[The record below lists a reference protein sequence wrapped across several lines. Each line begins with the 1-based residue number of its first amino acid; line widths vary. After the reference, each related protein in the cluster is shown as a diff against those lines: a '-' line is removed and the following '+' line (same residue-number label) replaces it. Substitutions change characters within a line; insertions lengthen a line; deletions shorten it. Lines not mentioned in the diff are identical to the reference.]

1 MELTI
6 KLDLTEETL
15 DMIKGFLNS
24 LSDFKAV
31 ATAEPKTKKE
41 VEQVTA
47 QAVEKPKAKEQTAEP
62 TEQEQEQEQAAPITL
77 SDLRQIF
84 TSIAEAG
91 GREKIR
97 ELLNEL
103 GVKKITEIAEERYT
117 EVYKALE
124 KIANELPAPF

>member
-6 KLDLTEETL
+6 NLNLTEETL
-15 DMIKGFLNS
+15 EMVKGFLNS
-24 LSDFKAV
+24 LSGLKAV

-41 VEQVTA
+41 VKQVTA
-47 QAVEKPKAKEQTAEP
+47 QAVEEPKAPGAAEQKE
-62 TEQEQEQEQAAPITL
+62 EQAAPTTL

>member
-6 KLDLTEETL
+6 NLNLTEETL
-15 DMIKGFLNS
+15 EMVKGFLNS
-24 LSDFKAV
+24 LSGLKAV

-41 VEQVTA
+41 VKQVTA
-47 QAVEKPKAKEQTAEP
+47 QAVEAPKAPETETA
-62 TEQEQEQEQAAPITL
+62 EQEQATPTTL

-103 GVKKITEIAEERYT
+103 GVKKITEIEEERYT

>member
-6 KLDLTEETL
+6 NLNLTEETL
-15 DMIKGFLNS
+15 EMVKGFLSS
-24 LSDFKAV
+24 LSGLKAV
-31 ATAEPKTKKE
+31 ATEEPKPKKE
-41 VEQVTA
+41 VKQVTA
-47 QAVEKPKAKEQTAEP
+47 KAVAVEEPKAPETA
-62 TEQEQEQEQAAPITL
+62 EQAAPTTL

-103 GVKKITEIAEERYT
+103 GVKKITEIAEDRYT

>member
-6 KLDLTEETL
+6 KLDLTEQTL

-24 LSDFKAV
+24 LSGLKAV
-31 ATAEPKTKKE
+31 ATAEPKQRKE
-41 VEQVTA
+41 VTQVAA
-47 QAVEKPKAKEQTAEP
+47 QAVEEPKAPETETA
-62 TEQEQEQEQAAPITL
+62 EQEQAAPATL

>member
-6 KLDLTEETL
+6 NLNLTEETL
-15 DMIKGFLNS
+15 EMVKGFLNS
-24 LSDFKAV
+24 LSGLKAV
-31 ATAEPKTKKE
+31 ATAEPKQKKE
-41 VEQVTA
+41 VKQVTA
-47 QAVEKPKAKEQTAEP
+47 QAVEEPKAPETAK
-62 TEQEQEQEQAAPITL
+62 QEQATPITL

-97 ELLNEL
+97 ELLNTL

>member
-6 KLDLTEETL
+6 NLNLTEETL
-15 DMIKGFLNS
+15 EMVKGFLNS
-24 LSDFKAV
+24 LSGLKAV

-41 VEQVTA
+41 VKQVTA
-47 QAVEKPKAKEQTAEP
+47 QAVAVEEPKAPETETA
-62 TEQEQEQEQAAPITL
+62 EQEQEQATPITL

-97 ELLNEL
+97 ELLNTL
-103 GVKKITEIAEERYT
+103 GVKKITEIGEDRYT

>member
-6 KLDLTEETL
+6 NLNLTGETL
-15 DMIKGFLNS
+15 EMVKGFLNS
-24 LSDFKAV
+24 LSGLKAV
-31 ATAEPKTKKE
+31 ATAEPKQKKE
-41 VEQVTA
+41 VKQVTA
-47 QAVEKPKAKEQTAEP
+47 QAVEEPKAPETAE
-62 TEQEQEQEQAAPITL
+62 QEEEQATPITL

-97 ELLNEL
+97 ELLNTL
-103 GVKKITEIAEERYT
+103 GVKKITEIEEERYT

>member
-6 KLDLTEETL
+6 NLNLTEETL
-15 DMIKGFLNS
+15 EMVKGFLNS
-24 LSDFKAV
+24 LSGFKAV
-31 ATAEPKTKKE
+31 ATAEPKQKKE
-41 VEQVTA
+41 VKQVTA
-47 QAVEKPKAKEQTAEP
+47 QAVEEPKAPETETA
-62 TEQEQEQEQAAPITL
+62 EQEQATPITL

-97 ELLNEL
+97 ELLNTL
-103 GVKKITEIAEERYT
+103 GVKKITEIEEERYT

>member
-6 KLDLTEETL
+6 NLNLTEETL
-15 DMIKGFLNS
+15 EMVKGFLNS
-24 LSDFKAV
+24 LSGLKAV
-31 ATAEPKTKKE
+31 AATEPKPNKE
-41 VEQVTA
+41 VKQVTA
-47 QAVEKPKAKEQTAEP
+47 QAVEEPKTPEAETA
-62 TEQEQEQEQAAPITL
+62 EQEQATPITL

-97 ELLNEL
+97 ELLNTL
-103 GVKKITEIAEERYT
+103 GVKKITEIEEERYT

>member
-6 KLDLTEETL
+6 NLNLTEQTL

-24 LSDFKAV
+24 LSGLKSV

-41 VEQVTA
+41 VKQVTA
-47 QAVEKPKAKEQTAEP
+47 QAVEEPKAPETAEQEKATP
-62 TEQEQEQEQAAPITL
+62 TTL

-97 ELLNEL
+97 ELLNTL

-124 KIANELPAPF
+124 KIANEIPAPF

>member
-6 KLDLTEETL
+6 NLNLNEETL
-15 DMIKGFLNS
+15 EMVKGFLNS
-24 LSDFKAV
+24 LSGFKAV
-31 ATAEPKTKKE
+31 ATAEPKPKKE
-41 VEQVTA
+41 VKQVKA
-47 QAVEKPKAKEQTAEP
+47 QAVEEPKAPETETA
-62 TEQEQEQEQAAPITL
+62 EQEQAAPTTL

-97 ELLNEL
+97 ELLNTL
-103 GVKKITEIAEERYT
+103 GVKKITEIEEERYT

-124 KIANELPAPF
+124 KIANEIPAPF

>member
-6 KLDLTEETL
+6 NLNLTEETL
-15 DMIKGFLNS
+15 EMVRGFLNS
-24 LSDFKAV
+24 LSGLKAV
-31 ATAEPKTKKE
+31 ATAEPKQKKE
-41 VEQVTA
+41 VKQVTA
-47 QAVEKPKAKEQTAEP
+47 QAVEEPKAPET
-62 TEQEQEQEQAAPITL
+62 TEQEQAAPTTL

>member
-6 KLDLTEETL
+6 NLNLTEETL
-15 DMIKGFLNS
+15 EMVKGFLNS
-24 LSDFKAV
+24 LSGLKAV
-31 ATAEPKTKKE
+31 STAEPKQKKE
-41 VEQVTA
+41 VKQVTA
-47 QAVEKPKAKEQTAEP
+47 QAVEEPKAPETAEQK
-62 TEQEQEQEQAAPITL
+62 EEQAAPTTL

-97 ELLNEL
+97 ELLNTL

>member
-1 MELTI
+1 MELKI
-6 KLDLTEETL
+6 KLDLTEQTL

-24 LSDFKAV
+24 LSSLKAV
-31 ATAEPKTKKE
+31 ATAEPKQKKE
-41 VEQVTA
+41 VKQVKA
-47 QAVEKPKAKEQTAEP
+47 QAVEEPKAPETAK
-62 TEQEQEQEQAAPITL
+62 QEQAAPITL

>member
-6 KLDLTEETL
+6 NLNLTEETL
-15 DMIKGFLNS
+15 EMVKGFLNS
-24 LSDFKAV
+24 LSGLKAV
-31 ATAEPKTKKE
+31 AAAEPKTKKE
-41 VEQVTA
+41 VKQVTA
-47 QAVEKPKAKEQTAEP
+47 KAVEEPKALETETA
-62 TEQEQEQEQAAPITL
+62 EQEQAAPITL

-97 ELLNEL
+97 ELLNTL
-103 GVKKITEIAEERYT
+103 GVKKITEIEEERYT

>member
-6 KLDLTEETL
+6 NLNLTEETL
-15 DMIKGFLNS
+15 EMVKGFLNS
-24 LSDFKAV
+24 LSGLKAV

-41 VEQVTA
+41 VKQVTA
-47 QAVEKPKAKEQTAEP
+47 QAVEEPKAPETETA
-62 TEQEQEQEQAAPITL
+62 EQEQAAPTTL

-91 GREKIR
+91 GRDKIR

>member
-6 KLDLTEETL
+6 NLNLTEETL
-15 DMIKGFLNS
+15 EMVKGFLNS
-24 LSDFKAV
+24 LSGLKAV
-31 ATAEPKTKKE
+31 AMAEPKQQKDVK
-41 VEQVTA
+41 QVTA
-47 QAVEKPKAKEQTAEP
+47 QAVEEPKAPETAEQK
-62 TEQEQEQEQAAPITL
+62 EEQAAPITL

>member
-6 KLDLTEETL
+6 NLNLTEETL
-15 DMIKGFLNS
+15 EMVKGFLNS
-24 LSDFKAV
+24 LSGFKAV

-41 VEQVTA
+41 VKQVTA
-47 QAVEKPKAKEQTAEP
+47 QAVEEPKAPETA
-62 TEQEQEQEQAAPITL
+62 EQEQVAPTTL

-97 ELLNEL
+97 ELLNTL
-103 GVKKITEIAEERYT
+103 GVKKITEIAEDRYT

>member
-6 KLDLTEETL
+6 NLNLTGETL
-15 DMIKGFLNS
+15 EMVKGFLNS
-24 LSDFKAV
+24 LSGLKAV
-31 ATAEPKTKKE
+31 ATAEPKQKKE
-41 VEQVTA
+41 VKPVTA
-47 QAVEKPKAKEQTAEP
+47 QAVEEPKAPETETA
-62 TEQEQEQEQAAPITL
+62 EQEQAAPITL

-97 ELLNEL
+97 ELLNTL
-103 GVKKITEIAEERYT
+103 GVKKITEIEEERYT